1 MVSAV
6 TTTATATANTDT
18 ARTSLASNFDT
29 FLTLLTAQLKNQDPL
44 SPMDSSQ
51 FTQQLTQMTGVQQQL
66 LTNDL
71 LTSLLA
77 GQQGGGLANGS
88 NYIGKDVTAVWSA
101 DKLTDGK
108 ATWSYELGSDATA
121 ANLSVLDSTGK
132 VVWSGPASDLKTGTH
147 GFTWD
152 GKTTAGGQMSDGG
165 VYTLKVS
172 ATNASGGTVSSQVLM
187 TGKVTGV
194 ELYDN
199 VPYLNVGNTIIPLS
213 TVISLQQAAA
223 ATPTPTTTNVVDEAV
238 DAVASIASA
247 LNPLKL
253 LS

>member
-1 MVSAV
+1 MVASV
-6 TTTATATANTDT
+6 TNVANAASQTDT
-18 ARTSLASNFDT
+18 ARTSLATNFDT

-44 SPMDSSQ
+44 SPMDSTQ

-77 GQQGGGLANGS
+77 AQNGGGLANGS

-108 ATWSYELGSDATA
+108 ATWNYELGSDATDVK
-121 ANLSVLDSTGK
+121 LSVLDSTGK
-132 VVWSGPASDLKTGTH
+132 VVWSGKGSEMKTGTH
-147 GFTWD
+147 EFSWD

-172 ATNASGGTVSSQVLM
+172 ATNSVGGTVDSQVLM
-187 TGKVTGV
+187 TGTVTGV

-199 VPYLNVGNTIIPLS
+199 VPYLNVGNTNIPLS
-213 TVISLQQAAA
+213 TVISLQKKAEAEA
-223 ATPTPTTTNVVDEAV
+223 PTDTSTDTPT
-238 DAVASIASA
+238 DA
-247 LNPLKL
+247 
-253 LS
+253 

>member
-1 MVSAV
+1 MVASV
-6 TTTATATANTDT
+6 TNVANAASQTDT
-18 ARTSLASNFDT
+18 ARTSLATNFDT

-44 SPMDSSQ
+44 SPMDSTQ

-77 GQQGGGLANGS
+77 AQNGGGLANGS

-108 ATWSYELGSDATA
+108 ATWNYELGSDATDVK
-121 ANLSVLDSTGK
+121 LSVLDSTGK
-132 VVWSGPASDLKTGTH
+132 VVWSGKGSEMKTGTH
-147 GFTWD
+147 EFSWD

-172 ATNASGGTVSSQVLM
+172 ATNSVGGTVDSQVLM
-187 TGKVTGV
+187 TGTVTGV

-213 TVISLQQAAA
+213 TVISLQKKAEAEA
-223 ATPTPTTTNVVDEAV
+223 PTDTSTDTPT
-238 DAVASIASA
+238 DA
-247 LNPLKL
+247 
-253 LS
+253 

>member
-1 MVSAV
+1 MVAAV
-6 TTTATATANTDT
+6 TTTTAATANTGA
-18 ARTSLASNFDT
+18 ARTSLATNFDT

-44 SPMDSSQ
+44 SPMDSTA

-77 GQQGGGLANGS
+77 AQQGGLGGAS
-88 NYIGKDVTAVWSA
+88 TYIGQDVTAVWAA

-108 ATWSYELGSDATA
+108 ATWSYELGADATA
-121 ANLSVLDSTGK
+121 AKLQVLDGTGK
-132 VVWSGPASDLKTGTH
+132 VVWTGNAPDLKTGTH
-147 GFTWD
+147 DFTWD

-165 VYTLKVS
+165 VYTLKVTAS
-172 ATNASGGTVSSQVLM
+172 NAAGSVSSQVLM
-187 TGKVTGV
+187 RGQVTGV
-194 ELYDN
+194 EMYDGA
-199 VPYLNVGNTIIPLS
+199 PYLTVGNSIIPVS
-213 TVISLQQAAA
+213 TVISLQKH
-223 ATPTPTTTNVVDEAV
+223 TEPTTSIVDQTI
-238 DAVASIASA
+238 DAVSSAASA

>member
-6 TTTATATANTDT
+6 TTTTDATVKTDA
-18 ARTSLASNFDT
+18 ARTSLATNFDT

-51 FTQQLTQMTGVQQQL
+51 FTEQLTQMTGVQQQL

-77 GQQGGGLANGS
+77 AQNGGGLANGS

-108 ATWSYELGSDATA
+108 ASWSYELGSDASKAT
-121 ANLSVLDSTGK
+121 LSVLDSTGK
-132 VVWSGPASDLKTGTH
+132 VVWSGPATELKSGTH
-147 GFTWD
+147 DFSWD

-172 ATNASGGTVSSQVLM
+172 ASDATGNAVTSQVLM

-223 ATPTPTTTNVVDEAV
+223 ATPTTASSVVDKAV
-238 DAVASIASA
+238 DAAASIASA
-247 LNPLKL
+247 LI
-253 LS
+253 

>member
-1 MVSAV
+1 MVAAV
-6 TTTATATANTDT
+6 TSVSTATANTDD
-18 ARTSLASNFDT
+18 ARNSLATNFDT

-44 SPMDSSQ
+44 SPMDSTA

-77 GQQGGGLANGS
+77 AQQGGLGGAS
-88 NYIGKDVTAVWSA
+88 NYIGQDITAAWSA

-108 ATWSYELGSDATA
+108 ATWSYELGANATGA
-121 ANLSVLDSTGK
+121 KLQVLDGTGK
-132 VVWSGPASDLKTGTH
+132 IVWTGNAPDLTAGTH
-147 GFTWD
+147 DFTWD

-165 VYTLKVS
+165 VYTLKIA
-172 ATNASGGTVSSQVLM
+172 ATNAAGSVSSQVLM
-187 TGKVTGV
+187 RGQVSGV
-194 ELYDN
+194 EMYDGK
-199 VPYLNVGNTIIPLS
+199 PYLTVGNSIIPVS
-213 TVISLQQAAA
+213 NVISLQAHVA
-223 ATPTPTTTNVVDEAV
+223 ATPPSLIDQTLGA
-238 DAVASIASA
+238 AASAASA

>member
-6 TTTATATANTDT
+6 TTTATAGVKTDA
-18 ARTSLASNFDT
+18 ARTSMATNFDT

-88 NYIGKDVTAVWSA
+88 NYIGKDVTAAWSA

-108 ATWSYELGSDATA
+108 TNWSYELGADATA
-121 ANLSVLDSTGK
+121 AKLSVLDSTGK
-132 VVWSGPASDLKTGTH
+132 VVWTGPATELKSGTH
-147 GFTWD
+147 EFSWN

-172 ATNASGGTVSSQVLM
+172 ATDAKGAVVSSQVLM

-194 ELYDN
+194 EMYDN

-223 ATPTPTTTNVVDEAV
+223 ATTPTPTTSVVDKAV
-238 DAVASIASA
+238 DAVSSIASA
-247 LNPLKL
+247 LNPLQL

>member
-1 MVSAV
+1 MVAAV
-6 TTTATATANTDT
+6 TTVDSAAANTAST
-18 ARTSLASNFDT
+18 RTSLATNFDT

-44 SPMDSSQ
+44 SPMDSTQ

-77 GQQGGGLANGS
+77 AQNGGGLANGS
-88 NYIGKDVTAVWSA
+88 NYIGKEVTAVWSA

-108 ATWSYELGSDATA
+108 ASWSYELGADATKA
-121 ANLSVLDSTGK
+121 TLSVLDSTGK
-132 VVWSGPASDLKTGTH
+132 VVWTGPATDLKTGTH
-147 GFTWD
+147 DFTWD

-165 VYTLKVS
+165 VYTLKVA
-172 ATNASGGTVSSQVLM
+172 ATDAKGNAITSQVLM
-187 TGKVTGV
+187 TGTVDGV

-213 TVISLQQAAA
+213 TVISLQQKKAAA
-223 ATPTPTTTNVVDEAV
+223 ETPTDTNTPATA
-238 DAVASIASA
+238 DA
-247 LNPLKL
+247 
-253 LS
+253 

>member
-6 TTTATATANTDT
+6 TTTATAGVKTDA
-18 ARTSLASNFDT
+18 ARTSMATNFDT

-88 NYIGKDVTAVWSA
+88 NYIGKDVTAVWAA

-108 ATWSYELGSDATA
+108 ANWSYELATDATSA
-121 ANLSVLDSTGK
+121 KLDVLDSTGK
-132 VVWSGPASDLKTGTH
+132 VVWSGQASDLTQGTH
-147 GFTWD
+147 DFTWD
-152 GKTTAGGQMSDGG
+152 GKTSAGGQLSDGG
-165 VYTLKVS
+165 VYTLKITAADAKGSV
-172 ATNASGGTVSSQVLM
+172 TSQVL
-187 TGKVTGV
+187 TRGQATGV
-194 ELYDN
+194 EMYDG
-199 VPYLNVGNTIIPLS
+199 VPYLNVGNSIVPVSTI
-213 TVISLQQAAA
+213 ISLQQHAEASTSAAA
-223 ATPTPTTTNVVDEAV
+223 K
-238 DAVASIASA
+238 VASAASSIASA
-247 LNPLKL
+247 LNPLNL
-253 LS
+253 IS